1 MRPEEEIDEDALSYG
16 YVRADLEHRLRIWDP
31 GPPAPVY
38 LVVLCPRA
46 PAPLAVGRIGDGGRH
61 LGRVADSR

>member
-38 LVVLCPRA
+38 LEVLPEGTRPPGSGPDRRRGTPPWA
-46 PAPLAVGRIGDGGRH
+46 
-61 LGRVADSR
+61 SR